1 MIRWDCMADPSL
13 LINPDDNRLVIHVAG
28 RWTIETLERLPFFR
42 KQEFPGLENEGAVVL
57 DGAGIEALDPS
68 GAYKLMLGLRKSGF
82 DPAQLQLRNLPP
94 SALHVWQLV
103 DTSLQQIQTET
114 QAPKSSLLTQ
124 TGRTTLA
131 AWRHVHG
138 FTGFVGQLATET
150 FRLARRPG
158 SFRLKEFVA
167 QMEAIF
173 VYAIPISAAM
183 IFLLGVVFAYLL
195 GVQAEKFGA
204 NIFVVDGVSAA
215 VLRELS
221 PVIVAI
227 LVAGRTGAAIT
238 AQLGT
243 MKVNEEIDALSVL
256 GLSPVAVLVVPRIL
270 ALVIALPLL
279 VFIGDVAG
287 ILGGMLVAKTQLG
300 LEFSQFWERLDSIMK
315 IQTVLVGMGK
325 APVFAV
331 FIGLIACRMGMTVAR
346 DARSVGLHTTS
357 TVVQSIVAVIVL
369 NAIFAVAFTELGI

>member
-1 MIRWDCMADPSL
+1 ML
-13 LINPDDNRLVIHVAG
+13 EVVG
-28 RWTIETLERLPFFR
+28 RWTVQHLHQLPALP
-42 KQEFPGLENEGAVVL
+42 EMPDGMSVIL
-57 DGAGIEALDPS
+57 DGAKLQALDPS
-68 GAYKLMLGLRKSGF
+68 GAYKLLTGLREQAGL
-82 DPAQLQLRNLPP
+82 DAGQITLRNFSPAAQQVFLLVVNNLPRMQVLP
-94 SALHVWQLV
+94 ETAGLGFLAKTGHASQTAFNHV
-103 DTSLQQIQTET
+103 
-114 QAPKSSLLTQ
+114 
-124 TGRTTLA
+124 R
-131 AWRHVHG
+131 G
-138 FTGFVGQLATET
+138 FTGFVGQLAIEAW
-150 FRLARRPG
+150 RLTRRPG
-158 SFRLKEFVA
+158 AFRLKEFVA
-167 QMEAIF
+167 QLEAIF

-221 PVIVAI
+221 PVIIAI
-227 LVAGRTGAAIT
+227 LIAGRTGAAIT

-256 GLSPVAVLVVPRIL
+256 GLSPVAVLVIPRIL
-270 ALVIALPLL
+270 ALVVALPLL

-315 IQTVLVGMGK
+315 MKTVLVGMGK
-325 APVFAV
+325 APVFAI

>member
-1 MIRWDCMADPSL
+1 MADMADPAL
-13 LINPDDNRLVIHVAG
+13 LFKADDGRMVIHAAG
-28 RWTIETLERLPFFR
+28 RWTIDTLDRLPLFSR
-42 KQEFPGLENEGAVVL
+42 QDSAAPAIL

-68 GAYKLMLGLRKSGF
+68 GAYRLMTGLSGAGF
-82 DPAQLQLRNLPP
+82 DLATLQTRNLSP
-94 SALHVWQLV
+94 
-103 DTSLQQIQTET
+103 SLQQVWKLVAENLQRAQTESV
-114 QAPKSSLLTQ
+114 QPSLSFLAVIGRATLDIWAHVRGLTN
-124 TGRTTLA
+124 
-131 AWRHVHG
+131 
-138 FTGFVGQLATET
+138 FVGQLATEM
-150 FRLARRPG
+150 FRLTHRPDA
-158 SFRLKEFVA
+158 FRLKEFVA
-167 QMEAIF
+167 QAEAIF
-173 VYAIPISAAM
+173 VYAIPITAAM
-183 IFLLGVVFAYLL
+183 LFLLGVVFAYLM
-195 GVQAEKFGA
+195 GVQAQKFGA
-204 NIFVVDGVSAA
+204 NIFVVDGLTAA

-256 GLSPVAVLVVPRIL
+256 GLSPVAVLVLPRIL

-287 ILGGMLVAKTQLG
+287 LLGGMLVAKSQLG
-300 LEFSQFWERLDSIMK
+300 LEFSQFWDRLDSVVKMK
-315 IQTVLVGMGK
+315 TLLIGIGK
-325 APVFAV
+325 APVFAI

-369 NAIFAVAFTELGI
+369 NAIFAVIFPELEL

>member
-1 MIRWDCMADPSL
+1 MADPGL
-13 LINPDDNRLVIHVAG
+13 HIIAQEGGLVVEVTG
-28 RWTIETLERLPFFR
+28 RWTIATLDRLPA
-42 KQEFPGLENEGAVVL
+42 FPQHENSPHEPPPATIL

-68 GAYKLMLGLRKSGF
+68 GAYKLMTGLRAAGF
-82 DPAQLQLRNLPP
+82 EPGELQLRNLPP
-94 SALHVWQLV
+94 QVLQVWHLV
-103 DTSLQQIQTET
+103 AKNLQQAQTENA
-114 QAPKSSLLTQ
+114 QPNLMPLAQ
-124 TGRTTLA
+124 TGQAALA
-131 AWRHVHG
+131 VWRQVYG
-138 FTGFVGQLATET
+138 FTGFVGQLAVEV
-150 FRLARRPG
+150 FRLTRRPG
-158 SFRLKEFVA
+158 SFRTKEFVA
-167 QMEAIF
+167 QMEEIF
-173 VYAIPISAAM
+173 VYAIPIAAAM

-195 GVQAEKFGA
+195 GVQAQKFGA
-204 NIFVVDGVSAA
+204 NIFVVDGVAAA

-243 MKVNEEIDALSVL
+243 MKVNEEIDALSVM
-256 GLSPVAVLVVPRIL
+256 GLSPVAVLVLPRIL

-300 LEFSQFWERLDSIMK
+300 LEFSQFWERLDSILQIK
-315 IQTVLVGMGK
+315 TVLVGMGK
-325 APVFAV
+325 APVFAI

>member
-1 MIRWDCMADPSL
+1 MAEPQL
-13 LINPDDNRLVIHVAG
+13 LARDEGDQLVVQVIG
-28 RWTIETLERLPFFR
+28 RWTLQTLHQLPVLPDMPEH
-42 KQEFPGLENEGAVVL
+42 KPIVL
-57 DGAGIEALDPS
+57 DGERLESLDPS
-68 GAYKLMLGLRKSGF
+68 GAYKLIGSLRLPPQADVAQIAVRNF
-82 DPAQLQLRNLPP
+82 APAQLQ
-94 SALHVWQLV
+94 VFQLV
-103 DTSLQQIQTET
+103 ARHQQQM
-114 QAPKSSLLTQ
+114 QMPVQPARPGWLSR
-124 TGRTTLA
+124 TGRA
-131 AWRHVHG
+131 AQSAFEYAQG
-138 FTGFVGQLATET
+138 FTAFVGQLAVESW
-150 FRLARRPG
+150 RLMHRPG
-158 SFRLKEFVA
+158 SFRSKEFVA
-167 QMEAIF
+167 QLEAIF

-183 IFLLGVVFAYLL
+183 LFLLGVVFAYLL
-195 GVQAEKFGA
+195 GVQAQKFGA

-221 PVIVAI
+221 PVIIAI

-256 GLSPVAVLVVPRIL
+256 GLSPVAVLVIPRIL
-270 ALVIALPLL
+270 ALIVALPLL
-279 VFIGDVAG
+279 VFIGDIAG

-300 LEFSQFWERLDSIMK
+300 LEFSQFWERLDSILKMK
-315 IQTVLVGMGK
+315 TVLVGMGK
-325 APVFAV
+325 APVFAI